1 MQTHTDEIEIH
12 RDGALGR
19 ISLNRPRAINA
30 LSLPMIEAIT
40 ATLEGWAND
49 PAVGAVLITGNGEK
63 GFCAGG
69 DVRAARQAVLEG
81 APERADAYFAAEYR
95 MNGLIA
101 AWPKPLVAMTHGVV
115 MGGGIGI
122 AGHCR
127 FRIAVGET
135 RYAMP
140 ESAIG
145 FFADVGVNAILA
157 RAPLPRALLFL
168 LSGAQV
174 GTADAIALGLADS
187 AIAQADRGALELGI
201 AAAAASA
208 DPRAALGLLLAAN
221 SIDPGPPAL
230 VPAADRLPAGPF
242 ADVAAFVDAVTA
254 TAGLEPYAQL
264 LAARSP
270 ISLTATFHAQL
281 AARKMQQ
288 VEAVLDMDKR
298 LARLMI
304 RQPDF
309 AEGVRAV
316 LVDKD
321 NTPRWSPATLAEI
334 NAPDILAAV
343 DGLD

>member
-1 MQTHTDEIEIH
+1 MQTHTDEIEIL

-19 ISLNRPRAINA
+19 ITLKRPRAINA

-40 ATLEGWAND
+40 ATLQGWADD

-81 APERADAYFAAEYR
+81 VPEQADAYFTAEYR

-101 AWPKPLVAMTHGVV
+101 AWPKPLVALTHGVV
-115 MGGGIGI
+115 MGGGIGV

-127 FRIAVGET
+127 FRVVVGET

-157 RAPLPRALLFL
+157 LAPLPRALLFL
-168 LSGAQV
+168 LSGVQI
-174 GTADAIALGLADS
+174 GTADAIALGLADA
-187 AIAQADRGALELGI
+187 AIAEADRAALEQGI

-221 SIDPGPPAL
+221 SIDPGPATF
-230 VPAADRLPAGPF
+230 VAAADHLPAGPF
-242 ADVAAFVDAVTA
+242 AEVAGFVDAVGA

-264 LAARSP
+264 LATRSP
-270 ISLTATFHAQL
+270 MSLTATFHAQL
-281 AARKMQQ
+281 AARKLQQ
-288 VEAVLDMDKR
+288 VEAVLEMDSR

-321 NTPRWSPATLAEI
+321 NTPRWAPATLAEI
-334 NAPDILAAV
+334 NAADILAAV